1 MTTPTI
7 SYIVTEYIKQKPFL
21 STALDQGIINL
32 TALARVIKPN
42 IEQKLGKRVQ
52 KGALVMALKR
62 ISSTLEFTSTH
73 LIVKTLRNIGEII
86 VRSSLVDYNF
96 KSSKTLLK
104 KQAQL
109 LVQIEN
115 SEDVFYTS
123 SRGVEESNIIVSH
136 NIASLVDEIFESE
149 TLYFKQSN
157 LSAITIKLPKENV
170 SIPGIYYFFFQ
181 RLSWQNINLV
191 EVIST
196 SNEVTLLMTDRFV
209 IDAFEAIQKLKNI

>member
-1 MTTPTI
+1 MTLPTI
-7 SYIVTEYIKQKPFL
+7 SFAVTEYIKQKPFL

-32 TALARVIKPN
+32 TALARVIKPD
-42 IEQKLGKRVQ
+42 IEKKMGKQVQ

-62 ISSTLEFTSTH
+62 ISDTLEFTSTH
-73 LIVKTLRNIGEII
+73 QIVKTLRNIGEIN

-96 KSSKTLLK
+96 KLSETLLK

-109 LVQIEN
+109 LMQIEK
-115 SEDVFYTS
+115 SEDVFYAS
-123 SRGVEESNIIVSH
+123 SRGVAESNIIVSQ
-136 NIASLVDEIFESE
+136 NISGLVDGLFQSE
-149 TLYFKQSN
+149 TLYFKQSK

-181 RLSWQNINLV
+181 RLSWQNINVV

-196 SNEVTLLMTDRFV
+196 SNEVTLLVNDRSV
-209 IDAFEAIQKLKNI
+209 IHAFDAIQKLKSI

>member
-1 MTTPTI
+1 MNATTV
-7 SYIVTEYIKQKPFL
+7 SFAVTEYIKQKPFL

-32 TALARVIKPN
+32 TALARMIKSD
-42 IEQKLGKRVQ
+42 IEKKLNKKVQ

-62 ISSTLEFTSTH
+62 ISDTLEFTSTH
-73 LIVKTLRNIGEII
+73 QIVKTLRNIGEIN

-96 KSSKTLLK
+96 KLSETLLK

-109 LVQIEN
+109 LMQIKK

-123 SRGVEESNIIVSH
+123 SRGVGESNIIVSQ
-136 NIASLVDEIFESE
+136 NISGLADEIFKSE
-149 TLYFKQSN
+149 TLKFKQSN
-157 LSAITIKLPKENV
+157 LSAITIKLPEENV

-181 RLSWQNINLV
+181 RLSWQNINII

-196 SNEVTLLMTDRFV
+196 TNEVTLLMNDQVV
-209 IDAFEAIQKLKNI
+209 IDAFVAIQKLKHI